1 MYSVEL
7 LVFLILFPALAALLF
22 CILPNGRIR
31 DSIVVLV
38 SAVIIVATLYL
49 FVLFAGAGTVYFD
62 IDSGMISQIMT
73 GLEVI
78 ISAGLLYLAA
88 KYRQYLIAGLVVV
101 QLGVVLYAESLIHEI
116 VALNNLFIDPFS
128 IIMAMIIGIIG
139 SLICVYSVGYMRDYH
154 AHHGDMPDKRRWF
167 YALLF
172 VFLAA
177 MFGVVFSNNL
187 FWLFFFWEVTTLCS
201 FLLIG
206 YSWDEQARKNAFWAL
221 LLNLVGGLGFAA
233 TFVWIG
239 LTDPS
244 GGLIMM
250 DTLLAAGPAVA
261 MIPAALIGFA
271 GLTKAAQMPF
281 SSWLIGAMI
290 APTPVSALL
299 HSSTM
304 VKAGVYVIVRFAP
317 IYDASMVGYII
328 SLVGGVT
335 FLLASGI
342 AISQSNAKK
351 VLAYSTV
358 ANLGLVVACAGIG
371 TYAAVW
377 AAILLIVFH
386 AIAKSLLFLSVGT
399 VEHKIGSRDIEDMT
413 GLMGRLPKIALMMII
428 GIAGMFLAP
437 FGMLI
442 SKWAALLAFLEAQYG
457 FILVLLLAF
466 GSAVTVFFWTK
477 WLGKLI
483 EVAWKP
489 EPMEVKVSSH
499 EYGALV
505 PLTVLMIAICI
516 GFPLLSSYLVVPYVF
531 GIYGMAE
538 TLGQANMT
546 IMVMMVFMVLV
557 MPLSLLYFRKEC
569 KILPHYMGGC
579 VSTPDMHFKGSIG
592 AQRSVALGNYY
603 LADYFGEKRLSNI
616 GNGVCITFIVMILI
630 TIILGVIA

>member
-1 MYSVEL
+1 MEL

-22 CILPNGRIR
+22 CILPNGRLR
-31 DSIVVLV
+31 DTIVMLV
-38 SAVIIVATLYL
+38 SAIIIAATLYL

-62 IDSGMISQIMT
+62 IDGGMISQIMT
-73 GLEVI
+73 GLEVV

-88 KYRQYLIAGLVVV
+88 KYRQYIIAGLVVV
-101 QLGVVLYAESLIHEI
+101 QLGVVLYAESLLHGTA
-116 VALNNLFIDPFS
+116 ALNNLFIDPFS
-128 IIMAMIIGIIG
+128 VIMAMIIGIIG
-139 SLICVYSVGYMRDYH
+139 SLICIYSVGYMRDYH
-154 AHHGDMPDKRRWF
+154 NHHADMPDKRRWF
-167 YALLF
+167 FALLF

-177 MFGVVFSNNL
+177 MYGVVFSNNL

-221 LLNLVGGLGFAA
+221 LLNLVGGLGFAF
-233 TFVWIG
+233 TFVWAG

-250 DTLLAAGPAVA
+250 DSLLAAGPMVA

-281 SSWLIGAMI
+281 SSWLVGAMI

-317 IYDASMVGYII
+317 VYDASMVGLII
-328 SLVGGVT
+328 SLVGGAT

-351 VLAYSTV
+351 VLAYSTI

-413 GLMGRLPKIALMMII
+413 GLLGRLPKVAVMMII

-442 SKWAALLAFLEAQYG
+442 SKWAALLAFLDAQYG

-477 WLGKLI
+477 WLGKLV
-483 EVAWKP
+483 EVSWKP
-489 EPMEVKVSSH
+489 EPLEVKISTQ
-499 EYGALV
+499 EYSALV
-505 PLTVLMIAICI
+505 PLTVLMVAVCI

-531 GIYGMAE
+531 GIYGMAA
-538 TLGQANMT
+538 TLGQANT
-546 IMVMMVFMVLV
+546 IIMVMMVFMVLV
-557 MPLSLLYFRKEC
+557 MPLTLLHFRKDR
-569 KILPHYMGGC
+569 KILPHYVGGRP
-579 VSTPDMHFKGSIG
+579 STPDMHFNGSIG
-592 AQRSVALGNYY
+592 VQRPVALGNYY
-603 LADYFGEKRLSNI
+603 LADYFGEERLSHI
-616 GNGVCITFIVMILI
+616 GNALCIILI
-630 TIILGVIA
+630 AMIAVALLMGVAL

>member
-1 MYSVEL
+1 MEL

-22 CILPNGRIR
+22 GILPNSRLR
-31 DSIVVLV
+31 DTIVVLV
-38 SAVIIVATLYL
+38 SAIIIAASLYL

-62 IDSGMISQIMT
+62 IDGGMISQIMT

-88 KYRQYLIAGLVVV
+88 KYRQYIIAGLVVV
-101 QLGVVLYAESLIHEI
+101 QLGVVLYAESLMHGTE
-116 VALNNLFIDPFS
+116 ALNNLFIDPFS
-128 IIMAMIIGIIG
+128 VIMAMIIGIIG
-139 SLICVYSVGYMRDYH
+139 SLICIYSVGYMRDYH
-154 AHHGDMPDKRRWF
+154 AHHAEMPDKRRWF
-167 YALLF
+167 FALLF
-172 VFLAA
+172 IFLAA

-221 LLNLVGGLGFAA
+221 LLNLVGGLGFGC
-233 TFVWIG
+233 TFVWIA

-244 GGLIMM
+244 GGFIML

-261 MIPAALIGFA
+261 MVPAALIGFA

-281 SSWLIGAMI
+281 SSWLVGAMI

-351 VLAYSTV
+351 VLAYSTI

-413 GLMGRLPKIALMMII
+413 GLLGRMPKVAMMMII

-442 SKWAALLAFLEAQYG
+442 SKWAALVAFLEAQYG

-477 WLGKLI
+477 WMGKLI
-483 EVAWKP
+483 EISWKP
-489 EPMEVKVSSH
+489 EPLEVKVSTQ
-499 EYGALV
+499 EYTALV
-505 PLTVLMIAICI
+505 PLTVLMVAVCI
-516 GFPLLSSYLVVPYVF
+516 GFPLLSSELVVPYVF

-557 MPLSLLYFRKEC
+557 MPLTLLHFRKDR
-569 KILPHYMGGC
+569 KILPHYVGGRI
-579 VSTPDMHFKGSIG
+579 STPDMHFKGSIG
-592 AQRSVALGNYY
+592 VQRPVALGNYY
-603 LADYFGEKRLSNI
+603 LAGYFGEQRLSQI
-616 GNGVCITFIVMILI
+616 GNGLCVAFIALMAIAL
-630 TIILGVIA
+630 LMGVAL

>member
-1 MYSVEL
+1 MEL

-22 CILPNGRIR
+22 GVLPNSRLR
-31 DSIVVLV
+31 DTIVVLV
-38 SAVIIVATLYL
+38 SAIIIAASLYL

-62 IDSGMISQIMT
+62 IDGGMISQIMT

-101 QLGVVLYAESLIHEI
+101 QLGVVLYAESLMHGTE
-116 VALNNLFIDPFS
+116 ALNNLFIDPFS
-128 IIMAMIIGIIG
+128 VIMAMIIGIIG
-139 SLICVYSVGYMRDYH
+139 SLICIYSVGYMRDYH
-154 AHHGDMPDKRRWF
+154 AHHAEMPDKRRWF
-167 YALLF
+167 FALLF

-221 LLNLVGGLGFAA
+221 LLNLVGGLGFAF
-233 TFVWIG
+233 TFVWVG

-244 GGLIMM
+244 GSLIMM
-250 DTLLAAGPAVA
+250 DSLLAAGPAVA

-281 SSWLIGAMI
+281 SSWLVGAMI

-317 IYDASMVGYII
+317 VYDASMVGYII

-351 VLAYSTV
+351 VLAYSTI

-386 AIAKSLLFLSVGT
+386 AVAKSLLFLSVGT
-399 VEHKIGSRDIEDMT
+399 VEHKIGSRDIEDMS
-413 GLMGRLPKIALMMII
+413 GLISRMPRIALMMVI

-442 SKWAALLAFLEAQYG
+442 SKWAALLAFLDAQFG
-457 FILVLLLAF
+457 FILILLLAF

-477 WLGKLI
+477 WLGKLVA
-483 EVAWKP
+483 VAWKP
-489 EPMEVKVSSH
+489 EPLEVKISTYEFS
-499 EYGALV
+499 ALV
-505 PLTVLMIAICI
+505 PLTVLMVAVCI
-516 GFPLLSSYLVVPYVF
+516 GFPLLSSELVVPYVF
-531 GIYGMAE
+531 AIYGMAA
-538 TLGQANMT
+538 TLGQANVT
-546 IMVMMVFMVLV
+546 IMLMMIFMVLI
-557 MPLSLLYFRKEC
+557 MPLSLFHFRKDR
-569 KILPHYMGGC
+569 KVLSHYVGGRP
-579 VSTPDMHFKGSIG
+579 STPDMHFKGSIG
-592 AQRSVALGNYY
+592 VQRPVALGNYY
-603 LADYFGEKRLSNI
+603 LADYFGEKRLSHI
-616 GNGVCITFIVMILI
+616 GNGLCIAFIAMIAVTLLMGAAI
-630 TIILGVIA
+630 

>member
-1 MYSVEL
+1 MEL

-22 CILPNGRIR
+22 GILPNSRLR
-31 DSIVVLV
+31 DTIVVLV
-38 SAVIIVATLYL
+38 SAIIIAASLYL

-62 IDSGMISQIMT
+62 IDGGMISQIMT

-88 KYRQYLIAGLVVV
+88 KYRQYIIAGLVVV
-101 QLGVVLYAESLIHEI
+101 QLGVVLYAESLMHGTE
-116 VALNNLFIDPFS
+116 ALNNLFIDPFS
-128 IIMAMIIGIIG
+128 VIMAMIIGIIG
-139 SLICVYSVGYMRDYH
+139 SLICIYSVGYMRDYH
-154 AHHGDMPDKRRWF
+154 AHHAEMPDKRRWF
-167 YALLF
+167 FALLF
-172 VFLAA
+172 IFLAA

-221 LLNLVGGLGFAA
+221 LLNLVGGLGFGC
-233 TFVWIG
+233 TFVWIA

-244 GGLIMM
+244 GGFIML

-261 MIPAALIGFA
+261 MVPAALIGFA

-281 SSWLIGAMI
+281 SSWLVCAMI

-351 VLAYSTV
+351 VLAYSTI

-413 GLMGRLPKIALMMII
+413 GLLGRMPKVAMMMII

-442 SKWAALLAFLEAQYG
+442 SKWAALVAFLEAQYG

-477 WLGKLI
+477 WMGKLI
-483 EVAWKP
+483 EISWKP
-489 EPMEVKVSSH
+489 EPLEVKVSTQ
-499 EYGALV
+499 EYTALV
-505 PLTVLMIAICI
+505 PLTVLMVAVCI
-516 GFPLLSSYLVVPYVF
+516 GFPLLSSELVVPYVF

-557 MPLSLLYFRKEC
+557 MPLTLLHFRKDR
-569 KILPHYMGGC
+569 KILPHYVGGRI
-579 VSTPDMHFKGSIG
+579 STPDMHFKGSIG
-592 AQRSVALGNYY
+592 VQRPVALGNYY
-603 LADYFGEKRLSNI
+603 LAGYFGEQRLSQI
-616 GNGVCITFIVMILI
+616 GNGLCVAFIALMAIAL
-630 TIILGVIA
+630 LMGVAL

>member
-1 MYSVEL
+1 MEL
-7 LVFLILFPALAALLF
+7 WVLLIFLILFPALVALLF
-22 CILPNGRIR
+22 GILPNSRLR
-31 DSIVVLV
+31 DTIVVLV
-38 SAVIIVATLYL
+38 SAIIIAASLCL
-49 FVLFAGAGTVYFD
+49 FVLFAGAGKVYVD
-62 IDSGMISQIMT
+62 INGDMISQIMI

-88 KYRQYLIAGLVVV
+88 KYRQYIIAGLVVV
-101 QLGVVLYAESLIHEI
+101 QLGVVIYAESLMQGTE
-116 VALNNLFIDPFS
+116 ALNNLFIDPFS

-139 SLICVYSVGYMRDYH
+139 SLICIYSVGYMRDYH
-154 AHHGDMPDKRRWF
+154 AHHPEMPDKRRWF
-167 YALLF
+167 FALLF

-206 YSWDEQARKNAFWAL
+206 YAWDEESRKNAFWAL
-221 LLNLVGGLGFAA
+221 LLNLVGGLGFAF
-233 TFVWIG
+233 TFIYVGMI
-239 LTDPS
+239 DPS
-244 GGLIMM
+244 GNLIMM
-250 DTLLAAGPAVA
+250 DTLLAAGPAIA

-281 SSWLIGAMI
+281 SSWLVGAMI

-304 VKAGVYVIVRFAP
+304 VKAGVYVIIRFAP

-358 ANLGLVVACAGIG
+358 ANLGLVIACAGIG
-371 TYAAVW
+371 SYAAVW
-377 AAILLIVFH
+377 AAILLVVFH

-399 VEHKIGSRDIEDMT
+399 VEHKIGSRDIEDMK
-413 GLMGRLPKIALMMII
+413 GLIGRLPIMGLMMII

-442 SKWAALLAFLEAQYG
+442 SKWAALLSFIEAQYG
-457 FILVLLLAF
+457 FVLVILLAF
-466 GSAVTVFFWTK
+466 GCAVTVFFWTK

-489 EPMEVKVSSH
+489 ERMEVKISNFEFS
-499 EYGALV
+499 ALV
-505 PLTVLMIAICI
+505 PLAVLMVAVCI
-516 GFPLLSSYLVVPYVF
+516 GFPLLSTYLVVPYVF
-531 GIYGMAE
+531 AIYGLSA
-538 TLGQANMT
+538 TLGQANMI

-557 MPLSLLYFRKEC
+557 MPLSLFYFRKNR
-569 KILPHYMGGC
+569 KIVAHYVGGRPA
-579 VSTPDMHFKGSIG
+579 TQDMHFKGSIG
-592 AQRSVALGNYY
+592 VQRPVALGNYY
-603 LADYFGEKRLSNI
+603 LTDYFGEQRLSHI
-616 GNGVCITFIVMILI
+616 GNGLCIIFIAMIAIVL
-630 TIILGVIA
+630 ILGVGI

>member
-1 MYSVEL
+1 MEL

-22 CILPNGRIR
+22 CILPNSRLR
-31 DSIVVLV
+31 DTIVILV
-38 SAVIIVATLYL
+38 SAVIIAATLYL
-49 FVLFAGAGTVYFD
+49 FVLFAGAGTIYFD
-62 IDSGMISQIMT
+62 IDGGMISQIMT
-73 GLEVI
+73 GLEVV

-88 KYRQYLIAGLVVV
+88 KYRQYIIAGLVVV
-101 QLGVVLYAESLIHEI
+101 QLGVVLYAESLMHGTA
-116 VALNNLFIDPFS
+116 ALNNLFIDPFS
-128 IIMAMIIGIIG
+128 VIMAMIIGIIG
-139 SLICVYSVGYMRDYH
+139 SLICIYSVGYMRDYH
-154 AHHGDMPDKRRWF
+154 DHHGDMPDKRRWF
-167 YALLF
+167 FALLF

-221 LLNLVGGLGFAA
+221 LLNLVGGLGFAV
-233 TFVWIG
+233 TFVWAG
-239 LTDPS
+239 FTDPS

-250 DTLLAAGPAVA
+250 DSLLAAGPAVA

-281 SSWLIGAMI
+281 SSWLVGAMI

-351 VLAYSTV
+351 VLAYSTI

-413 GLMGRLPKIALMMII
+413 GLLGRLPKIAVMMMV

-442 SKWAALLAFLEAQYG
+442 SKWAALLAFLDAQYG
-457 FILVLLLAF
+457 FVLVLLLAF

-477 WLGKLI
+477 WLGKLV

-489 EPMEVKVSSH
+489 EPVKAKISTQ
-499 EYGALV
+499 EYTALV
-505 PLTVLMIAICI
+505 PLTVLMVAVCI

-531 GIYGMAE
+531 SIYGMAA
-538 TLGQANMT
+538 TLGQANT
-546 IMVMMVFMVLV
+546 IIMVMMVFMVLV
-557 MPLSLLYFRKEC
+557 MPLSLLYFRKDR
-569 KILPHYMGGC
+569 KILPHYVGGRPA
-579 VSTPDMHFKGSIG
+579 TPDMHFKGSIG
-592 AQRSVALGNYY
+592 VQRPVALGNYY
-603 LADYFGEKRLSNI
+603 LTNYFGEKRLSNI
-616 GNGVCITFIVMILI
+616 GNGFCITFIVMMLI
-630 TIILGVIA
+630 TVILGVI